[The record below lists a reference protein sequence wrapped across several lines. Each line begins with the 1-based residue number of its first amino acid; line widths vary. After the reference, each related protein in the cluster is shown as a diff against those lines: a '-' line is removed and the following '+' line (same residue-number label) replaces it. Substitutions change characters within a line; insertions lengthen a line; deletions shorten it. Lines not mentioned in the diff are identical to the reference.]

1 MKKVLIALIFVFSC
15 AILAFPASAHYT
27 SNVLDVNITTDD
39 GNTLSM
45 YNAYPAKYVPNTQ
58 RYYIEA
64 QKGKRYAINITN
76 NTNRRVGLVI
86 AVDGRNIIS
95 GQKSYLKNTERMY
108 ILNPYS
114 SGSFE
119 GWRTSQNQINRFY
132 FTSDDKSYA
141 GAWGD
146 YSAMGVI
153 AVTAFYEKK
162 PPEPLYEDKS
172 FNVVPCASM
181 KGKSASDSAARES
194 QPGTGFGEDKYS
206 PSYSVEFEPENSYAE
221 RYFIKYEWRQTLCN
235 KKVINCSIQ
244 KNRFWDDNNGYAP
257 YPPSKY

>member
-1 MKKVLIALIFVFSC
+1 MKKMFFLLIFVFSW
-15 AILAFPASAHYT
+15 AILAFPVSAHYT

-45 YNAYPAKYVPNTQ
+45 YNAYPAKYVPNTH

-64 QKGKRYAINITN
+64 KKAKRYAINITN

-119 GWRTSQNQINRFY
+119 GWRTSQNQVNRFY

-172 FNVVPCASM
+172 FNVVPCATM
-181 KGKSASDSAARES
+181 KGKSASDSATRES
-194 QPGTGFGEDKYS
+194 QPGTGFGEGKYS
-206 PSYSVEFEPENSYAE
+206 PSYKVEFEPENNYAE
-221 RYFIKYEWRQTLCN
+221 RYFIKYEWKQTLCA
-235 KKVINCSIQ
+235 KKVINCSNT
-244 KNRFWDDNNGYAP
+244 KNRFWDDNEGYAP
-257 YPPSKY
+257 YPPSEY